1 MHRHTHTRTRAY
13 THIYTHTHTCTD
25 NTRTRAYTHIHTYTH
40 IHAQTHT
47 HIHKPFRMKLKVP
60 TMGFMTLW
68 SLLLFPSPASP
79 PATVWPCWPCLCPH
93 GTSASEALLRFHSLG
108 APSLASP
115 QVWECTGVTTWPLA
129 TLIYSVPREVKALAQ
144 QPLWRWTG
152 PKWPEALLPLDQAWG
167 DSEGLPVGLTL
178 WGWPMRLSH
187 QVTA

>member
-1 MHRHTHTRTRAY
+1 
-13 THIYTHTHTCTD
+13 
-25 NTRTRAYTHIHTYTH
+25 
-40 IHAQTHT
+40 
-47 HIHKPFRMKLKVP
+47 MKLKVP

-68 SLLLFPSPASP
+68 SLLLFPSPDSP

-129 TLIYSVPREVKALAQ
+129 TLIYSAPREVKALAQ

-167 DSEGLPVGLTL
+167 DSEELAVGLTL
-178 WGWPMRLSH
+178 WGWPTCLSH
-187 QVTA
+187 QVTT